1 MSLSKSPKA
10 VGFDLLDSIESFPQ
24 FLFGE
29 HLQGVRNLFW
39 SLKDCFIFLYFAV
52 HYYGYP

>member
-29 HLQGVRNLFW
+29 HLQGDFIIKMKLF
-39 SLKDCFIFLYFAV
+39 SRLLE
-52 HYYGYP
+52 

>member
-10 VGFDLLDSIESFPQ
+10 VCIFFGFDLLDPIESFPQ

-29 HLQGVRNLFW
+29 HLQGDFIIKMKLF
-39 SLKDCFIFLYFAV
+39 SQLLE
-52 HYYGYP
+52 